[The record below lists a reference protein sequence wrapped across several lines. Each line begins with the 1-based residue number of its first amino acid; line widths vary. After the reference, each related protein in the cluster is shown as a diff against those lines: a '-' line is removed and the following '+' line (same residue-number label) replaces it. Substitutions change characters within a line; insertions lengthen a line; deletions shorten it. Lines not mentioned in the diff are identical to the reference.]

1 MKAIIWSAV
10 VWLLSSLWTSAGCF
24 LINDTYRNT
33 TETNNDVTAMAV
45 SKYNDTS
52 NCSYMVVGVNDYRV
66 LLVYRMT
73 QSKAEAGLPLFNL
86 IYPPYQVFVPFEGA
100 SRLLQGA
107 PSPCTITSTIYH
119 IMTDKFLI
127 AVNCVDSSFGGPP
140 ISGLYLHTMADY
152 SSNSINFAY
161 NTNANLRSYG
171 SGIGPITRI
180 VPLPNGKVITC
191 PNLAIFYLNQGN
203 STFSVDKI
211 MLPRGSFDC
220 LACIDNTNCMAGNR
234 NSTSLSIFN
243 PSGTLID
250 YIAQIPLSS
259 SLVGISM
266 FNTTQVYFV
275 ALFDGTYNLY
285 NMLGQLMVSSP
296 NTIFG
301 LPLNSSIFY
310 SLLQSTQIKGKD
322 MILVS
327 GTYRGSMIVQIYTA
341 FVAGLTVLSTDNNKI
356 EIDIAFSYNTTA
368 DTPDVFQNI
377 GYSNDSKFIATCD
390 PYPLT
395 IINAYTKLLCHA
407 SCLTCASVSA
417 DKCYTC
423 QPNYIWHDGGIIFK
437 RTKYSQ
443 VGRCIDS
450 CPEEYSLINGT
461 CGKQPTTTQ
470 PELPATTQPEL
481 PTTTQVV
488 LKASMNEHKST
499 TVDISIL
506 AIVEQPANISMY
518 PNLLTD
524 IKQRMPGSLVFYDLE
539 MRYVEQVAANYYIF
553 TTQGYII
560 IDVMLK
566 EPLNGHEYRLNW
578 ILRESVTFASDQTSF
593 AMDVFNMS
601 FKYTNPS
608 ATPRELENVNQQGS
622 AVGGMIALV
631 AVKSPAIQET
641 INGLAAADPTGLS
654 IRFAQ
659 ILRIVGRMVYF
670 NVYFGDR
677 FAAFLDS
684 IEKYALTRYS
694 IDKNELVRISKGWMG
709 KLSTRGVEA
718 NFFMLHWKLIL
729 YTLGWV
735 FRLASGMCNHFQLK
749 VRRVGLIAIFYV
761 PCINLF
767 LLNLVLIDF
776 AFHGSHSALHF
787 TLITSTTIA
796 CIFLSLLVADLL
808 LLLNWI
814 FNDSA
819 WHLGLQRLTR
829 GMQKPEAPT
838 ISQDSSVDCSLSPS
852 KTTNVSN
859 VETSKNGNRSLEN
872 SIVDIA
878 RDTNESDPSKKP
890 INNKQ
895 IDYPASY
902 RYATSGIHQIR
913 MLSGSLRL
921 DAKVFDCNLSRS
933 LFIVHCTRIFAYQSF
948 IAAGQQL
955 TGLVASILLL
965 TELARI
971 ILVVYIQRKTKPFRN
986 CFYLTAELTQSI
998 CLIALLALILSLP
1011 RSKYESKVGGGI
1023 QTLGIAI
1030 VFIAVLLEYIC
1041 LIGQILCLVVKKI
1054 KARQQKDKSK
1064 RDKGLKDDQIQKI
1077 SEIKIGRFDW
1087 YVRYVMPV
1095 AASKTGKTAVGQKQA
1110 LALSRPRKLV
1120 NDANKRAKLS
1130 NNRNSNISG
1139 VPIQDSTVNEEE
1151 DGRTIKVKASGIN
1164 RISSAILNG
1173 KHRLQIPVSRSLSKS
1188 VYRGRYRSYV
1198 ISPSIR
1204 APPSMNN
1211 ATPVQDPAMH

>member
-33 TETNNDVTAMAV
+33 NETYTDVTAMAV
-45 SKYNDTS
+45 SKYDNTS
-52 NCSYMVVGVNDYRV
+52 NCSYMVVGVNNGS

-73 QSKAEAGLPLFNL
+73 QSEAEAGLPLFNL
-86 IYPPYQVFVPFEGA
+86 IYPYQVVVPYNGPY
-100 SRLLQGA
+100 RLLQGA
-107 PSPCTITSTIYH
+107 SVCTITSTIYH

-127 AVNCVDSSFGGPP
+127 AIKCVDPSFGGP

-161 NTNANLRSYG
+161 NTNVNLRSYG
-171 SGIGPITRI
+171 TGIGPITRI

-203 STFSVDKI
+203 RTFSVDKI
-211 MLPRGSFDC
+211 LLPLVSFDC
-220 LACIDNTNCMAGNR
+220 LACIDNDNCMAGNR
-234 NSTSLSIFN
+234 DSKSLSIFN
-243 PSGTLID
+243 PSSTLIN
-250 YIAQIPLSS
+250 YTAQIQLSS
-259 SLVGISM
+259 SVVGISM

-275 ALFDGTYNLY
+275 ALSDGTYNLY

-301 LPLNSSIFY
+301 LPQDSSIVY
-310 SLLQSTQIKGKD
+310 AQLQSAEINGKD
-322 MILVS
+322 AILVS
-327 GTYRGSMIVQIYTA
+327 GTYLESMFAEIYIA
-341 FVAGLTVLSTDNNKI
+341 FMAGLTVLSTDNNKI
-356 EIDIAFSYNTTA
+356 EIDIAFSYNTTS

-377 GYSNDSKFIATCD
+377 GYSNDSKFIATCA
-390 PYPLT
+390 PSPLT
-395 IINAYTKLLCHA
+395 RINAYTKLNCDP

-450 CPEEYSLINGT
+450 CPQGYSLINGT
-461 CGKQPTTTQ
+461 CSKH

-481 PTTTQVV
+481 AATTQVV
-488 LKASMNEHKST
+488 LKAGMNEHKST

-518 PNLLTD
+518 PNLLTN

-539 MRYVEQVAANYYIF
+539 KNQVEQVAANYYTF
-553 TTQGYII
+553 TTKGYII
-560 IDVMLK
+560 MDVKLK
-566 EPLNGHEYRLNW
+566 EPLNGHEYMLNW
-578 ILRESVTFASDQTSF
+578 ILRESVTFTADQTSF

-622 AVGGMIALV
+622 AIGRMIGLAPI
-631 AVKSPAIQET
+631 KSAAIQET
-641 INGLAAADPTGLS
+641 INAPAAADPTGLS

-677 FAAFLDS
+677 LSAFLDS

-718 NFFMLHWKLIL
+718 NFFSLHWKLIL
-729 YTLGWV
+729 YALGWV

-767 LLNLVLIDF
+767 LLNLFLMDF
-776 AFHGSHSALHF
+776 AFHGTHSALHF
-787 TLITSTTIA
+787 TFLASTTIA
-796 CIFLSLLVADLL
+796 YIFLTLLVADLL
-808 LLLNWI
+808 LLFNWI

-829 GMQKPEAPT
+829 GMQKPEAL
-838 ISQDSSVDCSLSPS
+838 SVNQDNSVDSSFITS
-852 KTTNVSN
+852 NVSK

-872 SIVDIA
+872 SVVDIA
-878 RDTNESDPSKKP
+878 GHSNENDPSKNP

-921 DAKVFDCNLSRS
+921 DAKVFDCKLSRS

-955 TGLVASILLL
+955 TDLVASILLL
-965 TELARI
+965 TELARTT
-971 ILVVYIQRKTKPFRN
+971 LVVYIQRKTKPFRN
-986 CFYLTAELTQSI
+986 FFYLTAELTQSI
-998 CLIALLALILSLP
+998 CLIVLLALILSLP
-1011 RSKYESKVGGGI
+1011 RSKYESHVGDGI

-1041 LIGQILCLVVKKI
+1041 LIGQILCLVVRKI
-1054 KARQQKDKSK
+1054 KARQQKNKSK
-1064 RDKGLKDDQIQKI
+1064 RDKGLKDDQKQKI
-1077 SEIKIGRFDW
+1077 SKIKTGRFDW
-1087 YVRYVMPV
+1087 YVRYVMLV
-1095 AASKTGKTAVGQKQA
+1095 AASKTGKSGVGQEQA
-1110 LALSRPRKLV
+1110 LALSRPRMLV

-1130 NNRNSNISG
+1130 NNRNANISG
-1139 VPIQDSTVNEEE
+1139 VPIQDSIVNEED
-1151 DGRTIKVKASGIN
+1151 DGRSIKVIGSGIN
-1164 RISSAILNG
+1164 RISSAILNC
-1173 KHRLQIPVSRSLSKS
+1173 KHRLQIPVSRSLLNS

-1198 ISPSIR
+1198 ISPTIR

-1211 ATPVQDPAMH
+1211 ATPVQDPAVH